1 MNDLTDYIADSRI
14 ETIRVKSCKHQGV
27 CVAISKVKIYTNTYK
42 EKLWMMGEHRGVRK
56 AIAA

>member
-27 CVAISKVKIYTNTYK
+27 CVAISKVKIYTNTNK
-42 EKLWMMGEHRGVRK
+42 GKTSD
-56 AIAA
+56 AAGAPWC